1 MERFHKTVPSG
12 AGAPIVRFV
21 SKAGKKF
28 VMAKFRPS
36 GWALSEFKGAFI
48 ISPFDGS
55 AIPNAPAISIGDD
68 AGALLAAMLQRV
80 KAVVGEFGGV
90 RMTENA
96 EHTAIM
102 FGVVLH

>member
-36 GWALSEFKGAFI
+36 G
-48 ISPFDGS
+48 
-55 AIPNAPAISIGDD
+55 
-68 AGALLAAMLQRV
+68 R
-80 KAVVGEFGGV
+80 GGV
-90 RMTENA
+90 RIQGRF
-96 EHTAIM
+96 HH
-102 FGVVLH
+102 FSV

>member
-1 MERFHKTVPSG
+1 
-12 AGAPIVRFV
+12 
-21 SKAGKKF
+21 
-28 VMAKFRPS
+28 
-36 GWALSEFKGAFI
+36 
-48 ISPFDGS
+48 
-55 AIPNAPAISIGDD
+55 
-68 AGALLAAMLQRV
+68 MLQRV